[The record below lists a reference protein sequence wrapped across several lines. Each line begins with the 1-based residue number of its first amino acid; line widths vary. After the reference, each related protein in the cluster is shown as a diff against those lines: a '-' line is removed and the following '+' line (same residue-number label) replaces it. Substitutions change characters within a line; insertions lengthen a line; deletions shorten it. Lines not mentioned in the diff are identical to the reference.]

1 MTYVLI
7 ATLVLGVAV
16 GFLVAYRFRIAD
28 RQLDALGRAAE
39 MMLREGY
46 AERERMQAQIN
57 SLLNRIQAPEIAPFT
72 EGEASFEKQHV
83 SFDSDNEFWK
93 QQEDLNG

>member
-1 MTYVLI
+1 MTYVLV
-7 ATLVLGVAV
+7 ATLALGVIS
-16 GFLVAYRFRIAD
+16 GLFVAYRFRVAD
-28 RQLDALGRAAE
+28 KQLDSLGRAAE

-46 AERERMQAQIN
+46 AERERMQSQIN
-57 SLLNRIQAPEIAPFT
+57 SLLNRIQAPEVAPFT

-93 QQEDLNG
+93 QQDEING

>member
-7 ATLVLGVAV
+7 AALVLGVAV
-16 GFLVAYRFRIAD
+16 GGLIAYRFRIAD

-39 MMLREGY
+39 LMLREGY
-46 AERERMQAQIN
+46 AERERTQAQIN

-72 EGEASFEKQHV
+72 EGEGSFEKQHV
-83 SFDSDNEFWK
+83 SFDSDSEFWK
-93 QQEDLNG
+93 QQDDLNG